1 LRNGKAVR
9 PTGEDRRATP
19 FDLVYVFAI
28 TQISG
33 SMARERDAD
42 GVFVVGLTI
51 TEVWADGLRALVWVG
66 AYLLVRW
73 VHLAVYA
80 AAAHGDPGLRRQIAI
95 TWLPLLVSGAL
106 LGGCTARR
114 T

>member
-1 LRNGKAVR
+1 
-9 PTGEDRRATP
+9 
-19 FDLVYVFAI
+19 
-28 TQISG
+28 
-33 SMARERDAD
+33 MARERDAG

-51 TEVWADGLRALVWVG
+51 PEAWADGLG

-95 TWLPLLVSGAL
+95 TWLPLLASATLLVSGAL
-106 LGGCTARR
+106 LGGCTAWR